1 MRPVSQINRRENCEF
16 RMLTLAASF
25 YAIDVIAH
33 GDLDR
38 GQNRISNTYETPRDP
53 HTQYIDRAHTVV
65 I

>member
-1 MRPVSQINRRENCEF
+1 
-16 RMLTLAASF
+16 MLTLAAYF